1 MEPVTASHLSRAE
14 VGATLLA
21 RNHPLSSEQI
31 PPRLESSWAQAET
44 CGRLPGRGP
53 RVLAFPSQESQPQAA
68 GMREKV
74 EPRV

>member
-1 MEPVTASHLSRAE
+1 MESATASHLSGAE

-31 PPRLESSWAQAET
+31 SPRLELSWAQAET
-44 CGRLPGRGP
+44 CGRLPGQGP
-53 RVLAFPSQESQPQAA
+53 RVLVSPSQESQPQAA

-74 EPRV
+74 EPWV